1 MGKKTKEYQRFFLV
15 DYENVNCAGLD
26 DIENLTDKDC
36 VRIYYREE
44 REEIEK
50 LTLGLHNRINKS
62 KAHFK
67 FIEAKWSIKNA
78 VDFWILFDVEKLLK
92 KNKKAEYF
100 IVSNDTDFDK
110 DIKKFCGGKF
120 KVKKIP
126 SICKRDESVKT
137 RNTRRKTNTSKNM
150 SKKTDNREAQIRSFF
165 GQHFKDPEY
174 TKHKE
179 QIIRVLLDGKTKQQV
194 NNGLMKIYRQS
205 GKTVGKIIKKCKPL
219 LKELPGK

>member
-26 DIENLTDKDC
+26 GIENLLEKDC

-50 LTLGLHNRINKS
+50 LTLGIHKRIDKS

-67 FIEAKWSIKNA
+67 YIEAKWSIKNA
-78 VDFWILFDVEKLLK
+78 ADFWILFDIEKLLK
-92 KNKKAEYF
+92 KNQTAEYF
-100 IVSNDTDFDK
+100 IVSKDTDFDK
-110 DIKKFCGGKF
+110 DIKKFCGEKR
-120 KVKKIP
+120 KVKRI
-126 SICKRDESVKT
+126 SAIDKRDEPVKT
-137 RNTRRKTNTSKNM
+137 KNTRRKANTSKNM
-150 SKKTDNREAQIRSFF
+150 SKKTDKKEEQIRSFF
-165 GQHFKDPEY
+165 GQHFKEPEY

-179 QIIRVLLDGKTKQQV
+179 QIIQVLLDGKTKQQV
-194 NNGLMKIYRQS
+194 HNGLMKIYRE
-205 GKTVGKIIKKCKPL
+205 GKTVGKIMKKCKPL

>member
-26 DIENLTDKDC
+26 GIENLTDKDC

-62 KAHFK
+62 MARFK

-110 DIKKFCGGKF
+110 DIKKFCGKKI

-126 SICKRDESVKT
+126 AICKRDEFAKT
-137 RNTRRKTNTSKNM
+137 QNNRRKANTSKNM

-165 GQHFKDPEY
+165 GQHFKELEY
-174 TKHKE
+174 TKYKE
-179 QIIRVLLDGKTKQQV
+179 QIIRVLLDGKTRQQV
-194 NNGLMKIYRQS
+194 NNGLMKIYHES
-205 GKTVGKIIKKCKPL
+205 KTVGKIMKKSKPL

>member
-26 DIENLTDKDC
+26 GIENLSDKDC

-50 LTLGLHNRINKS
+50 LTLGIHKRIDKS

-67 FIEAKWSIKNA
+67 YIEAKWSIKNA
-78 VDFWILFDVEKLLK
+78 ADFWILFDIEKLLK
-92 KNKKAEYF
+92 KNQTAEYF
-100 IVSNDTDFDK
+100 IVSKDTDFDK
-110 DIKKFCGGKF
+110 DIKKFCEKC
-120 KVKKIP
+120 KVKRI
-126 SICKRDESVKT
+126 SAIDKRDEQVK
-137 RNTRRKTNTSKNM
+137 NKSTRRKANKSKKV
-150 SKKTDNREAQIRSFF
+150 SKKTDNKEAQIRSFF
-165 GQHFKDPEY
+165 GQHFKEPEY

-179 QIIRVLLDGKTKQQV
+179 QIIQVLLDGKTKQQV

-205 GKTVGKIIKKCKPL
+205 GKTVGEIIKKCKPL